1 MKNFSHILLVALL
14 SYMLPVLA
22 LPSYNCYGE
31 QVSGETIQ
39 LMIDEKF
46 RDLTEGAKNLHLFKK
61 GQYFGSAALDIKSTL
76 EKTPI
81 ENDVTVLAAF
91 DIEKTLLKIQASV
104 LGNVTPCE
112 EIKQSKNS

>member
-1 MKNFSHILLVALL
+1 MKNFSHVLLVALL

-76 EKTPI
+76 EKK
-81 ENDVTVLAAF
+81 NDVTVLAAF